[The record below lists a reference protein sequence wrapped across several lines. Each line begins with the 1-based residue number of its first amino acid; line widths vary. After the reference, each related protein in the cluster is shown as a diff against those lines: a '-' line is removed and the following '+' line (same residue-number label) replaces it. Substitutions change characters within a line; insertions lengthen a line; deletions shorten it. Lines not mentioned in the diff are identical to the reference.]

1 MSWNKYKSFI
11 VIILLTY
18 LISVPAGFITS
29 KNVLSWYADITRPSF
44 SPPNWVFGPVWTFL
58 YFTMSVAV
66 WNVWNKVKE
75 NNKSL
80 GIKIVSI
87 YFFHLLVGASW
98 SFVFFGLHQI
108 FLGFVVIIIIIS
120 FILYLMKQY
129 WQISK
134 ISTLIMIPYLAWSC
148 YALVL
153 NFFIWKLN

>member
-1 MSWNKYKSFI
+1 MFWNKYKSFI

-58 YFTMSVAV
+58 YFTMSAAV

-75 NNKSL
+75 DNKSL

-120 FILYLMKQY
+120 FILYLMQQY

-134 ISTLIMIPYLAWSC
+134 ISTFIMIPYLAWSC

-153 NFFIWKLN
+153 NFSIWKLN

>member
-1 MSWNKYKSFI
+1 MFWNKYKSFI

-58 YFTMSVAV
+58 YFTMSAAV

-75 NNKSL
+75 DNKSL
-80 GIKIVSI
+80 GIKIASI

-108 FLGFVVIIIIIS
+108 FLGFVIIIIIIS
-120 FILYLMKQY
+120 FILYLMKMY

-134 ISTLIMIPYLAWSC
+134 ISTFIMIPYLAWSC
-148 YALVL
+148 YALIL

>member
-1 MSWNKYKSFI
+1 MFWNKYKSFI
-11 VIILLTY
+11 LIILLTY
-18 LISVPAGFITS
+18 LISIPPGFITS

-58 YFTMSVAV
+58 YAIMSAAV

-120 FILYLMKQY
+120 FILYLMKLY
-129 WQISK
+129 WQISR
-134 ISTLIMIPYLAWSC
+134 ISTFIMIPYLAWSC

>member
-1 MSWNKYKSFI
+1 MFWNKYKSFI

-58 YFTMSVAV
+58 YFTRSAAV
-66 WNVWNKVKE
+66 WNVWNKVKD

-120 FILYLMKQY
+120 FILYLMKMY

-134 ISTLIMIPYLAWSC
+134 ISTFIMIPYLAWSC

-153 NFFIWKLN
+153 NFSIWKLN

>member
-1 MSWNKYKSFI
+1 MFWNKYKSFI

-18 LISVPAGFITS
+18 LISVPAGFVTS
-29 KNVLSWYADITRPSF
+29 KNLLSWYADITRPSF

-58 YFTMSVAV
+58 YFTMSAAV

-75 NNKSL
+75 DNQSL
-80 GIKIVSI
+80 GIKIVSL

-134 ISTLIMIPYLAWSC
+134 ISTFIMIPYLAWTC

-153 NFFIWKLN
+153 NFSIWKLN

>member
-1 MSWNKYKSFI
+1 MFWNKYKSFI

-58 YFTMSVAV
+58 YFTMSAAV

-98 SFVFFGLHQI
+98 SFVFFGFHQI

-134 ISTLIMIPYLAWSC
+134 ISTFIMIPYLAWSC

-153 NFFIWKLN
+153 NFSIWKLN

>member
-1 MSWNKYKSFI
+1 MFWNKYKSFI

-58 YFTMSVAV
+58 YFTMSAAI

-75 NNKSL
+75 DNKSL

-120 FILYLMKQY
+120 FILYLMQQY

-134 ISTLIMIPYLAWSC
+134 ISTFIMTPYLAWSC

>member
-58 YFTMSVAV
+58 YFTMSAAV

-120 FILYLMKQY
+120 FILYLMKLY
-129 WQISK
+129 WQISR
-134 ISTLIMIPYLAWSC
+134 ISTFIMIPYLAWSC

-153 NFFIWKLN
+153 NFSIWKLN

>member
-1 MSWNKYKSFI
+1 MFWNKYKSFI

-29 KNVLSWYADITRPSF
+29 KNVLSWYADITRPNF

-58 YFTMSVAV
+58 YFTMSAAV

-108 FLGFVVIIIIIS
+108 FLGFVFIIIIIS
-120 FILYLMKQY
+120 FILYLMKLY

-134 ISTLIMIPYLAWSC
+134 ISTFIMIPYLAWSC

>member
-1 MSWNKYKSFI
+1 MFWNKYKSFI

-18 LISVPAGFITS
+18 LISVPAGLITS

-58 YFTMSVAV
+58 YFTMSAAV

-80 GIKIVSI
+80 GIKIISI

-134 ISTLIMIPYLAWSC
+134 ISTFIMIPYLAWSC

-153 NFFIWKLN
+153 NFSIWKLN

>member
-1 MSWNKYKSFI
+1 MFWNKYKSFI

-18 LISVPAGFITS
+18 LISVPAGLITS

-58 YFTMSVAV
+58 YFTMSAAV

-75 NNKSL
+75 NNKSF

-120 FILYLMKQY
+120 FILYLMKMY

-134 ISTLIMIPYLAWSC
+134 ISTFIMIPYLAWSC

>member
-1 MSWNKYKSFI
+1 
-11 VIILLTY
+11 
-18 LISVPAGFITS
+18 
-29 KNVLSWYADITRPSF
+29 
-44 SPPNWVFGPVWTFL
+44 VWTFL
-58 YFTMSVAV
+58 YFTMSAAV

-98 SFVFFGLHQI
+98 SFVFFGFHQI

-134 ISTLIMIPYLAWSC
+134 ISTFIMIPYLAWSC

-153 NFFIWKLN
+153 NFSIWKLN

>member
-1 MSWNKYKSFI
+1 MFWNKYKSFI

-29 KNVLSWYADITRPSF
+29 KNVLSWYADITRPNF

-58 YFTMSVAV
+58 YFTMSAAV

-75 NNKSL
+75 DNKSL
-80 GIKIVSI
+80 GIKIVSV

-98 SFVFFGLHQI
+98 SFVFFGFHQI

-120 FILYLMKQY
+120 FILYLMKTY

-134 ISTLIMIPYLAWSC
+134 ISTFIMIPYLAWSC

-153 NFFIWKLN
+153 NFSIWKLN

>member
-1 MSWNKYKSFI
+1 MLWNKYKSFI

-98 SFVFFGLHQI
+98 SFVFFGFHQI

-134 ISTLIMIPYLAWSC
+134 ISTFIMIPYLAWSC

-153 NFFIWKLN
+153 NFSIWKLN

>member
-1 MSWNKYKSFI
+1 MFWNKYKSFI

-75 NNKSL
+75 DNQSL
-80 GIKIVSI
+80 GIKIVSL

-134 ISTLIMIPYLAWSC
+134 ISTLIMIPYLALSC